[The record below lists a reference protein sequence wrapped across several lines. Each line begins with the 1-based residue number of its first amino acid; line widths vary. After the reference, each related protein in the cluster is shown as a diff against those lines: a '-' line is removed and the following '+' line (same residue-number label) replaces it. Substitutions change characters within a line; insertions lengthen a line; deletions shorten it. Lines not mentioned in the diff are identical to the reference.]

1 MSYNQKSVSP
11 LEKVQ
16 QILAL
21 GNKFNEL
28 QKTTSLTEVTALTN
42 VEPLVVVSSDCLKI
56 DYLPDIMQTL
66 VNLFASYYLQAIS
79 LLAAIDDVKIAKTL
93 DRLNPD
99 REFNL
104 FSLSLQYYKEVY
116 QITEEA
122 YKWRLPTPKS
132 ALSLE
137 ELPLLNN
144 NLSSGSIEGKD
155 NKDFNEYL
163 LEASNLAVGKIIN
176 VKFRTGE
183 KGEDGKGRI
192 ENMPISIRLAV
203 TSLPNQSM
211 LHLLTLNEESTKFDD
226 RFNKYKLGMLNW
238 KEMWL
243 CVDLIEAHKKALME
257 DKQGVYS
264 EIVRRVNNTKKYG
277 LTSMNPSLV
286 SASSIFVISD
296 DVAKLIENKLS
307 GKLDNARVR
316 QIVFENT
323 YAMIIAVINQ
333 QFDRITF
340 YSRGIHMSTEV
351 SIRDIKKANS
361 NKGPDIYDMLKAFNL
376 GNAPSF

>member
-1 MSYNQKSVSP
+1 MSINQLITP
-11 LEKVQ
+11 LEKIQ
-16 QILAL
+16 QILAV
-21 GNKFNEL
+21 GSKFNEL
-28 QKTTSLTEVTALTN
+28 QKTTSLTEVTNLTN
-42 VEPLVVVSSDCLKI
+42 VEPLVVVSSDCLKL

-66 VNLFASYYLQAIS
+66 VNLFASYYLQAIN
-79 LLAAIDDVKIAKTL
+79 LLAVINDVKIAKTL

-104 FSLSLQYYKEVY
+104 FSLSLQDYKEVY

-122 YKWRLPTPKS
+122 YKWELPTPKS
-132 ALSLE
+132 VLSLE
-137 ELPLLNN
+137 ALPIRNP
-144 NLSSGSIEGKD
+144 SSITGSISGKE
-155 NKDFNEYL
+155 NKDLNEFL
-163 LEASNLAVGKIIN
+163 LEPSNLAVGKLIN
-176 VKFRTGE
+176 VSFKGPANE
-183 KGEDGKGRI
+183 KGEAT
-192 ENMPISIRLAV
+192 NVTLPISIRLAV
-203 TSLPNQSM
+203 TNLPNQSM

-243 CVDLIEAHKKALME
+243 CVDLIESHKKALMN

-264 EIVRRVNNTKKYG
+264 EIVRRVNNSKKYG

>member
-1 MSYNQKSVSP
+1 MSYNQLITP

-16 QILAL
+16 QILAV
-21 GNKFNEL
+21 GSKFNEL
-28 QKTTSLTEVTALTN
+28 QKTTSLTEVTNLTN
-42 VEPLVVVSSDCLKI
+42 VEPLVVVSSDCLKL

-66 VNLFASYYLQAIS
+66 VNLFASYYLQAIN
-79 LLAAIDDVKIAKTL
+79 LLAVINDVKIAKTL

-104 FSLSLQYYKEVY
+104 FSLSLQDYKEVY

-122 YKWRLPTPKS
+122 YKWELPTPKS
-132 ALSLE
+132 VLSLE
-137 ELPLLNN
+137 ALPIRNP
-144 NLSSGSIEGKD
+144 SSITGSISSKE
-155 NKDFNEYL
+155 NKDLNEFL
-163 LEASNLAVGKIIN
+163 LEPSNLAVGKLIN
-176 VKFRTGE
+176 IYFKGPANE
-183 KGEDGKGRI
+183 KGEAT
-192 ENMPISIRLAV
+192 NVTLPISIRLAV
-203 TSLPNQSM
+203 TNLPNQSM
-211 LHLLTLNEESTKFDD
+211 LHLLTLNEESSKFDD

-243 CVDLIEAHKKALME
+243 CVDLIEAHKKALMN

-264 EIVRRVNNTKKYG
+264 EIVRRVNNSKKYG

>member
-1 MSYNQKSVSP
+1 
-11 LEKVQ
+11 
-16 QILAL
+16 
-21 GNKFNEL
+21 
-28 QKTTSLTEVTALTN
+28 
-42 VEPLVVVSSDCLKI
+42 
-56 DYLPDIMQTL
+56 
-66 VNLFASYYLQAIS
+66 
-79 LLAAIDDVKIAKTL
+79 
-93 DRLNPD
+93 
-99 REFNL
+99 
-104 FSLSLQYYKEVY
+104 
-116 QITEEA
+116 
-122 YKWRLPTPKS
+122 
-132 ALSLE
+132 
-137 ELPLLNN
+137 
-144 NLSSGSIEGKD
+144 
-155 NKDFNEYL
+155 
-163 LEASNLAVGKIIN
+163 
-176 VKFRTGE
+176 
-183 KGEDGKGRI
+183 
-192 ENMPISIRLAV
+192 MPISIRLAV